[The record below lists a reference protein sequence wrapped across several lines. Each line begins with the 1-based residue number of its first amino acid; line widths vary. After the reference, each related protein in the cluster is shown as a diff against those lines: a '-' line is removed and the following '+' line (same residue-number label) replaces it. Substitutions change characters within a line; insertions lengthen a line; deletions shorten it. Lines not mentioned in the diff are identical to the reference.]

1 MKLALKWF
9 VRDCAARNARAA
21 ALLALAV
28 CGAGVLLAR
37 RPALVRAKSGASL
50 AAAPRSA
57 AKEEAEAAASL
68 SIQGEV
74 LTLTSHGFE
83 PNTLIRPHGQFVLI
97 VQNRSLVES
106 IDLALDRVAGARL
119 RDVPV
124 PRNKYDW
131 NDLFDLTP
139 GQYTLT
145 EAGHPKWSCD
155 ITITP

>member
-1 MKLALKWF
+1 MKLPSIRSF
-9 VRDCAARNARAA
+9 VRNCASRNARAA
-21 ALLALAV
+21 ALFVLAA
-28 CGAGVLLAR
+28 CCAGVLLAR
-37 RPALVRAKSGASL
+37 RPALVRAKSGA
-50 AAAPRSA
+50 APAPSSA
-57 AKEEAEAAASL
+57 AKESAGAASGT
-68 SIQGEV
+68 IQGEV

-83 PNTLIRPHGQFVLI
+83 PNTLVRPHGQFVLI

-124 PRNKYDW
+124 PKNKYDW

-139 GQYTLT
+139 GHYTLT
-145 EAGHPKWSCD
+145 ETGHPKWSCD